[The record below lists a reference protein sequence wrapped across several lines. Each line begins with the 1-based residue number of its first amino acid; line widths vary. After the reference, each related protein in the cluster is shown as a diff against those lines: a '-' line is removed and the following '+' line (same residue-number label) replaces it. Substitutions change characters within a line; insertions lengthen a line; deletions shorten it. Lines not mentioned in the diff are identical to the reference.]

1 MLQKRWPHAYPRGH
15 LHSPCPHSRRLP
27 PDVHTQQRLRP
38 SLGAGGSETDD
49 LGELCFPALAFTQT
63 CQCVFCL
70 PYAPGQ
76 TGINSPK
83 YGPREDVMG
92 KSKDISSRSTSPFAA
107 KMSSWSLAGRC
118 ELGAPSRLNQI
129 NYPRK
134 IRPTLAPSFHG
145 ESVEGMGRC
154 RENVAPVGT
163 IPIPG

>member
-1 MLQKRWPHAYPRGH
+1 MRIREVTFIAHALILVVFLLMFTPNKGSGHRWEQAD
-15 LHSPCPHSRRLP
+15 RRL
-27 PDVHTQQRLRP
+27 TIWGNCASLLWRFLRRVNVC
-38 SLGAGGSETDD
+38 SV
-49 LGELCFPALAFTQT
+49 FP
-63 CQCVFCL
+63 
-70 PYAPGQ
+70 APGQ

-92 KSKDISSRSTSPFAA
+92 KSKDISSRSTSPSAA